1 MSLFSLELQVRA
13 SEELVAKQMP
23 KRSIFIRATLFAK
36 VTSTLL
42 FIRIVFL
49 RVSANSLGEF
59 SPDLIGQISPKG
71 VEEHRTFYFLG
82 IPMESPNSMEK
93 YQYVSAIFRCPK
105 MMHRTE
111 TVPKVNPKS
120 DCPGS
125 DTRPKRYTNHT
136 NKLCTSITPIQY
148 FHGMLSA
155 VSHPTLRRPTAH
167 DSSFGAACRTL
178 RKRGLSSGRAQPL
191 GF

>member
-1 MSLFSLELQVRA
+1 
-13 SEELVAKQMP
+13 MP

-59 SPDLIGQISPKG
+59 SRDLIVIGQISPKG

-136 NKLCTSITPIQY
+136 NRLCTSITPFFSI
-148 FHGMLSA
+148 F
-155 VSHPTLRRPTAH
+155 TECFLRFRTQLFVPTAH
-167 DSSFGAACRTL
+167 DSSFGACRTL
-178 RKRGLSSGRAQPL
+178 RKMGLSSGRAPL